1 MKNGGKC
8 RRYFLSVSRSG
19 QRKIAK
25 KPVSIPYKKDNPP
38 GNTRRIIYHNITH
51 NVSFQFFA
59 P

>member
-25 KPVSIPYKKDNPP
+25 KPLKFPKNKDNQ
-38 GNTRRIIYHNITH
+38 IILIIFL
-51 NVSFQFFA
+51 SLFFIIIWMKSK
-59 P
+59 

>member
-1 MKNGGKC
+1 MKNGGKY

-38 GNTRRIIYHNITH
+38 GNTRRII
-51 NVSFQFFA
+51 
-59 P
+59 

>member
-25 KPVSIPYKKDNPP
+25 KPFFIPYLLLYLFNYQLKCINFAEKKN
-38 GNTRRIIYHNITH
+38 NLKK
-51 NVSFQFFA
+51 
-59 P
+59 

>member
-25 KPVSIPYKKDNPP
+25 KPLKFPKNKDNLPD
-38 GNTRRIIYHNITH
+38 NIRQTIFTLIIKLY
-51 NVSFQFFA
+51 
-59 P
+59 